1 MITKDIAIIGAGPV
15 GIFASFQAGM
25 LKMSSCIIDA
35 LEFAGGQCS
44 ALYPE
49 KPIYDIPA
57 FPKILA
63 EDLIN
68 NLQEQAAVFNPQY
81 IFGEQV
87 TNIKEVGGAFELVTS
102 KGTIIRAKA
111 VIISAGCGAFGPNRP
126 PLENIEKYEGKSV
139 FYMVKNKE
147 IFRGKKVAIAGGGDS
162 AIDWAISLSDI
173 AEKIY
178 LIHRR
183 EKFRCIPSNMD
194 IIHDLVTKGK
204 IELVVPYQLSALRGD
219 RHYDGVIPAQA
230 GIHSDIK
237 LDPCLRRDD
246 STLGDVGILNK
257 IILSDLDNN
266 IKEID
271 AEFLLAFFGLATDI
285 GPIKEWGLEYK
296 GSTIIVDPESYET
309 NIKGIYA
316 VGDIAQY
323 PGKLKLILT
332 GFAEVAS
339 CLHHAYPRVFDG
351 KALHFEHSTTKG
363 I

>member
-57 FPKILA
+57 FPKISA
-63 EDLIN
+63 ENLIS

-87 TNIKEVGGAFELVTS
+87 IRIEEISGGFHLVTS
-102 KGTIIRAKA
+102 KGTIIRAKV

-147 IFRGKKVAIAGGGDS
+147 IFRGKKLAIAGGGDS

-194 IIHDLVTKGK
+194 IIHDLVSKDK
-204 IELVVPYQLSALRGD
+204 IELVVPYQLGALEGD
-219 RHYDGVIPAQA
+219 HG
-230 GIHSDIK
+230 S
-237 LDPCLRRDD
+237 L
-246 STLGDVGILNK
+246 SK

-296 GSTIIVDPESYET
+296 GATIIVDHESYET